1 MSSELSDEEIAGLE
15 KALNQFFISYL
26 RPECS
31 EHSPISLAGG
41 FMLFYDTVIQYLEKE
56 NLALQTWRTYF
67 WNHKKSNILLQ
78 ISIAQL
84 LMKI

>member
-15 KALNQFFISYL
+15 KAVNQFFIPYL

-41 FMLFYDTVIQYLEKE
+41 FMLFYDTAIQYLEKE
-56 NLALQTWRTYF
+56 KENLAPQTQRT
-67 WNHKKSNILLQ
+67 
-78 ISIAQL
+78 
-84 LMKI
+84 

>member
-1 MSSELSDEEIAGLE
+1 
-15 KALNQFFISYL
+15 
-26 RPECS
+26 
-31 EHSPISLAGG
+31 
-41 FMLFYDTVIQYLEKE
+41 MLFYDTVIQYLEKE

>member
-31 EHSPISLAGG
+31 ERSPISLAGD
-41 FMLFYDTVIQYLEKE
+41 FMLFYDTAIQYLEKE
-56 NLALQTWRTYF
+56 KENLAPHTQRAYF
-67 WNHKKSNILLQ
+67 WHQ
-78 ISIAQL
+78 
-84 LMKI
+84 